1 MKCLYR
7 LLIIFFLLLA
17 FGIQKVAGAEPNT
30 LLTAEKNDAE
40 KSSQIIL
47 HFSAIP
53 TFQVKTS
60 GQRIDLTMRGVF
72 IDQNFKN
79 LPEDGTLAGMTR
91 ETVRDETSLS
101 FQLRRPLM
109 RVDSS
114 FLLQKTTPQSTAA
127 QSGTQLV
134 LNITWNDESQER
146 LTKDDLPKIRPAILK
161 EMPGTLR
168 ISPDATTARRV
179 ITSEYAGQWKR
190 FLKEYESGLAIEP
203 SLEYSLP
210 PFPSLAL
217 TNPVLIKSL
226 PTPNYQQLEEQGR
239 QEGWDAV
246 VSTIKDIL
254 RKEFPPGEREE
265 LLLLYGEALIRAGHP
280 IESHELNIK
289 LADGLQ
295 ASAISSTARYLGLQ
309 AQAAA
314 GKPYDAAYELA
325 FLLQE
330 VTPTN
335 PLKPYLE
342 LLQVEIAIA
351 TNNIDKASL
360 LLDAKTTRYSDVA
373 EQLFVLRKADV
384 LFASGRSDEAYT
396 LYDEVRHHDNL
407 LSEHPDSRAK
417 FASILYQKGMYNDAL
432 KQFIN
437 LAASLY
443 KLPGQDLAFYAA
455 AMSQYKNVRETQAK
469 LMFENIA
476 KDFPGGDAYFRARLK
491 LNDLFVLSEISAP
504 ASPEKDPSSS
514 LSADTAA
521 PDAQSTEEL
530 QQAQDYFENFD
541 PAQIYAEIA
550 ATAPER
556 EVREEAAFKQALVGY
571 FHNDYTTSIT
581 LLEDFLR
588 TNSSGKLVREAEA
601 LLVEILPSEI
611 KKQIDGKDYI
621 KALTLVE
628 KNRPLLLS
636 GDIRGDFLTELGLAF
651 ASVLFWNRAA
661 RVYLY
666 LMDIAKNKTEEEK
679 VYLPLLQ
686 AFYEKGDF
694 DQVESYSKKYLADF
708 PNGQDGASIA
718 YLYISA
724 LYKNNHTS
732 EALPLLK
739 RNNLPM
745 NNDLHA
751 LAGKIYFEAGQYA
764 QAEAQLAKL
773 MANDLNSATPVE
785 IMLRAEALFRDGQ
798 GNKALPLYRHL
809 KENAAYRDQAAFRTA
824 QVQMA
829 GNNRAEGLKLLQGLV
844 EKAENP
850 LWRRMAEETLAVAKL

>member
-1 MKCLYR
+1 
-7 LLIIFFLLLA
+7 
-17 FGIQKVAGAEPNT
+17 
-30 LLTAEKNDAE
+30 
-40 KSSQIIL
+40 
-47 HFSAIP
+47 
-53 TFQVKTS
+53 
-60 GQRIDLTMRGVF
+60 
-72 IDQNFKN
+72 
-79 LPEDGTLAGMTR
+79 
-91 ETVRDETSLS
+91 
-101 FQLRRPLM
+101 
-109 RVDSS
+109 
-114 FLLQKTTPQSTAA
+114 
-127 QSGTQLV
+127 
-134 LNITWNDESQER
+134 
-146 LTKDDLPKIRPAILK
+146 
-161 EMPGTLR
+161 
-168 ISPDATTARRV
+168 
-179 ITSEYAGQWKR
+179 
-190 FLKEYESGLAIEP
+190 
-203 SLEYSLP
+203 
-210 PFPSLAL
+210 
-217 TNPVLIKSL
+217 
-226 PTPNYQQLEEQGR
+226 
-239 QEGWDAV
+239 
-246 VSTIKDIL
+246 
-254 RKEFPPGEREE
+254 
-265 LLLLYGEALIRAGHP
+265 
-280 IESHELNIK
+280 
-289 LADGLQ
+289 
-295 ASAISSTARYLGLQ
+295 
-309 AQAAA
+309 
-314 GKPYDAAYELA
+314 
-325 FLLQE
+325 
-330 VTPTN
+330 
-335 PLKPYLE
+335 
-342 LLQVEIAIA
+342 
-351 TNNIDKASL
+351 
-360 LLDAKTTRYSDVA
+360 
-373 EQLFVLRKADV
+373 
-384 LFASGRSDEAYT
+384 
-396 LYDEVRHHDNL
+396 
-407 LSEHPDSRAK
+407 
-417 FASILYQKGMYNDAL
+417 
-432 KQFIN
+432 
-437 LAASLY
+437 
-443 KLPGQDLAFYAA
+443 
-455 AMSQYKNVRETQAK
+455 MSQYKNVRETQAK

-476 KDFPGGDAYFRARLK
+476 KDFPGGDAYYRARLK
-491 LNDLFVLSEISAP
+491 LNDLFVLSEISAL
-504 ASPEKDPSSS
+504 ASPVKNPSSS

-521 PDAQSTEEL
+521 PDAQSAEEL
-530 QQAQDYFENFD
+530 RQARDYFENFD

-571 FHNDYTTSIT
+571 FHNDYATSIT

-651 ASVLFWNRAA
+651 ASLLFWNRAA

-679 VYLPLLQ
+679 VYLPLLR

-739 RNNLPM
+739 HNNLPM

-773 MANDLNSATPVE
+773 MGNDLNTAPPEE

-809 KENAAYRDQAAFRTA
+809 KDNTAYRDQAAYRTA

-829 GNNRAEGLKLLQGLV
+829 GNDRAEGLKLLQGLV